1 MNWLKQLFTRRRRY
15 DDLSVSIQEHL
26 HERIDELVE
35 EGMPR
40 KEAER
45 TARRE
50 FGNTALLEE
59 RSREV
64 WQWQRVESLVVDL
77 KHVFRRLGRSPGFA
91 ITVVLTLAIGIGA
104 NTAVFSVLNS
114 VLLRALPYP
123 EPQQLVSLHLN
134 APGAAGL
141 GEFRSELRLSASMY
155 FTFVKHNRT
164 FQSLGVWGPGTASIT
179 GLAQPEQVNTAQVSG
194 GVLETLN
201 VPALTGQW
209 LTAADQDS
217 HGLGRVMLSYGYW
230 QRRFGGDPSA
240 VGRTISVNS
249 QPRVIAG
256 VMPRGFKI
264 VNYDFDLLVPMAL
277 DPVNEQLAGFAYRGI
292 ARLRPGVGIPQAN
305 ADLARLINVWMDSWS
320 NGPGTDSHWYVRWKI
335 TPALEPLKQTVVGSI
350 QAVLWVVMA
359 TIGVVMLI
367 ACTNVANLLLVRAD
381 ARQQELAVRSALGA
395 GRWRI
400 ARELL
405 LESMTLGLLGGA
417 TGVAVAYAGLHLLT
431 TIGPGQ
437 LPRLSEISLDGWSI
451 AFTLVLSVL
460 SGLFFGAIPALRYL
474 PSRQRTPLPGSMLGS
489 MRTASVSRERQ
500 RGRNLLVVAQVAMA
514 LVLLIGAVLM
524 IRTFLAMR
532 NVDPGFSDP
541 KSLQVMRLS
550 VPETL
555 MSDATTVEHMQNAI
569 LDKLAAIPGVSST
582 GFAASVPMSGAEPS
596 WNEILVEG
604 KINEGD
610 NPPMRLFNYIS
621 PGYFHTAGT
630 RFIAGRDFTWAEIY
644 NVKRI
649 CILSE
654 SLAREVWGSPQA
666 AIGKRLHQSLGE
678 PFYEVVGVVQ
688 DVRENGV
695 DQVSPATVYW
705 PSLIINPF
713 YNDGKLSAWR
723 TVYFAMRTPRAGT
736 QTLIN
741 EMQQAVWSVNSNL
754 PVADISTMQDI
765 YGDSMA
771 RTSFTLVMLGIAGT
785 MALALGILG
794 IYGVISYAVSQR
806 RREIGIRMALGAK
819 KNELVWMFVRSA
831 LVLTGIGTAVGLGAA
846 AGLMRLMRTL
856 LFGISPLDPLT
867 FLAVPVALV
876 VAAALA
882 SYLPARRTSAVDPV
896 EALRAE

>member
-1 MNWLKQLFTRRRRY
+1 MDQLKTLFTRRRRY

-26 HERIDELVE
+26 DERIDELME
-35 EGMPR
+35 EGMSR
-40 KEAER
+40 ILAEQ

-50 FGNTALLEE
+50 FGNTTLLEE

-64 WQWQRVESLVVDL
+64 WQWQRLESLLVDL

-91 ITVVLTLAIGIGA
+91 ITVVLTLATGIGA

-114 VLLRALPYP
+114 VLLRPLPYP

-134 APGAAGL
+134 APGAPGL
-141 GEFRSELRLSASMY
+141 AEFRNELRLSASMY
-155 FTFVKHNRT
+155 FTIATHNRT
-164 FQSLGVWGPGTASIT
+164 FQSVGVWGPGTANIT
-179 GLAQPEQVNTAQVSG
+179 GLAQPEQVNTALVSG
-194 GVLETLN
+194 GMLETLN
-201 VPALTGQW
+201 VPALAGQW
-209 LTAADQDS
+209 LTAADQDP

-230 QRRFGGDPSA
+230 QRRFGGDPGV
-240 VGRTISVNS
+240 VGRTISVDS

-256 VMPRGFKI
+256 VMPRGFKV

-277 DPVNEQLAGFAYRGI
+277 DPVNERLAGFAYRGI
-292 ARLRPGVGIPQAN
+292 GRLRPGVDLPQAN
-305 ADLARLINVWMDSWS
+305 ADVARLLNVWMNSWS
-320 NGPGTDSHWYVRWKI
+320 NGPGTDPHWYQRWEI
-335 TPALEPLKQTVVGSI
+335 APALEPLKQTMVGSI
-350 QAVLWVVMA
+350 RAVLWVVMA

-405 LESMTLGLLGGA
+405 LESLTLGLLGGA
-417 TGVAVAYAGLHLLT
+417 AGVAVAYAGLRLLT
-431 TIGPGQ
+431 AIGPVD

-451 AFTLVLSVL
+451 AFTLILSVL
-460 SGLFFGAIPALRYL
+460 SGLFFGLIPVLRYA
-474 PSRQRTPLPGSMLGS
+474 PSQQRLTLLGA
-489 MRTASVSRERQ
+489 MRTTSVSRERQ
-500 RGRNLLVVAQVAMA
+500 RGRNILVISQVAMA

-541 KSLQVMRLS
+541 KSLQVMRITI
-550 VPETL
+550 PETL
-555 MSDATTVEHMQNAI
+555 VRNSMPVVRIQNSV
-569 LDKLAAIPGVSST
+569 LEKLAAIPGVSST

-596 WNEILVEG
+596 WDEILIEG
-604 KINEGD
+604 KTYDGD
-610 NPPMRLFNYIS
+610 NPPMRLYNYVS

-630 RFIAGRDFTWAEIY
+630 HFIAGRDFTWAEIY
-644 NVKRI
+644 SVRPI
-649 CILSE
+649 GILSE
-654 SLAREVWGSPQA
+654 SLARELWGSPQA
-666 AIGKRLHQSLGE
+666 AIGKRFHEFAGQ
-678 PFYEVVGVVQ
+678 PWYEVVGVVQ

-705 PSLIINPF
+705 PSLMP
-713 YNDGKLSAWR
+713 DGAAPDKLGAWR
-723 TVYFAMRTPRAGT
+723 TVYFAMRSNRAGT
-736 QTLIN
+736 QTFIN

-754 PVADISTMQDI
+754 PVANISTMQEI
-765 YGDSMA
+765 YSDSMA
-771 RTSFTLVMLGIAGT
+771 RTSFTLVMLAMAGS
-785 MALALGILG
+785 MALALGVLG

-819 KNELVWMFVRSA
+819 KSELVWMFVRSA

-867 FLAVPVALV
+867 FLAVPIAL
-876 VAAALA
+876 AAAAILA
-882 SYLPARRTSAVDPV
+882 SYLPARRTAAVDPV
-896 EALRAE
+896 EALRSE